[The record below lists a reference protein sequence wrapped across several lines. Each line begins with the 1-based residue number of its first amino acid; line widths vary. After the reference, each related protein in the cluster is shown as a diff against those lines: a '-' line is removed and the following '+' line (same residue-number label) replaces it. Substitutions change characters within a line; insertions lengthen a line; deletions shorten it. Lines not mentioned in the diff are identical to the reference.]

1 MNSGWGGMMAFTL
14 SDRRRGARMYA
25 PDEGRWKG
33 GDALAEKYYA
43 ISPFAYV
50 ANNPLLFTDPNGE
63 EIWVVFSEVVRDE
76 NGEVMEREGK
86 PVTQNFRYMYDGEKL
101 VDEDGNE
108 YMGTKDFAVN
118 ALKALNHLKA
128 SGASEIVFGEGES
141 AKTIDIIDELMKT
154 GEEVQISYKS
164 GIAESADMGG
174 RLIIIGF
181 DPSQGID
188 FLKDYSKMF
197 PTTEDRGRNSAT
209 ARLGHE
215 LIHAYN
221 RIFDYDAY
229 MARHEE
235 KYDKT
240 VFPFFPNAE
249 EKMTTL
255 NWGNQINRKLGE
267 DERTNYRRIAFPTI
281 SPTSTEKKKE

>member
-1 MNSGWGGMMAFTL
+1 
-14 SDRRRGARMYA
+14 
-25 PDEGRWKG
+25 
-33 GDALAEKYYA
+33 
-43 ISPFAYV
+43 
-50 ANNPLLFTDPNGE
+50 
-63 EIWVVFSEVVRDE
+63 
-76 NGEVMEREGK
+76 
-86 PVTQNFRYMYDGEKL
+86 MYDGEKL

-108 YMGTKDFAVN
+108 YTGANDFAVN
-118 ALKALNHLKA
+118 TLKALNHLKA

-154 GEEVQISYKS
+154 GEEVQISYKR

-181 DPSQGID
+181 DPNKGSRFPKD
-188 FLKDYSKMF
+188 FSNMF
-197 PTTEDRGRNSAT
+197 PTAKDIGRNSAS

-229 MARHEE
+229 MARHRE

-240 VFPFFPNAE
+240 IFPFFPNAE

-267 DERTNYRRIAFPTI
+267 DERTHYQIVPYPTVD
-281 SPTSTEKKKE
+281 PTSPEIKKE